1 MKVKIGKSEQLSSFM
16 KHTVFC
22 RRDRVVERDWE
33 RMIVDFVVLQRLVQ
47 ESYKFTFLFY
57 FNHTRLECC
66 CVRQFVPQS
75 YLVLTRLTFL
85 QL

>member
-1 MKVKIGKSEQLSSFM
+1 MKVKTGKSEQLSSFM

-47 ESYKFTFLFY
+47 ESYKFT
-57 FNHTRLECC
+57 
-66 CVRQFVPQS
+66 PKK
-75 YLVLTRLTFL
+75 
-85 QL
+85 

>member
-1 MKVKIGKSEQLSSFM
+1 MKTGKSEQLSSFM

-47 ESYKFTFLFY
+47 ESYKFT
-57 FNHTRLECC
+57 
-66 CVRQFVPQS
+66 PKK
-75 YLVLTRLTFL
+75 
-85 QL
+85 